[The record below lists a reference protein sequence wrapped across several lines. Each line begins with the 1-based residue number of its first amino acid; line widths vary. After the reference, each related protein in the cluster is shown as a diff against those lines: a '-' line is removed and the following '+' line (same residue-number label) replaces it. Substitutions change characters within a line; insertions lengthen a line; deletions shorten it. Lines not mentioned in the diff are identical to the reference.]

1 MKKESI
7 MKKISLK
14 KKAVLL
20 LAATMLLPMFAV
32 GCESAQEII
41 QKRERAEEVGKQ
53 AESYMQEKYNRGFKV
68 RKCEAAEG
76 EEYKDDFFISFN
88 NGVHAFY
95 DSSEEK
101 FYDDR
106 QSDTINEAIMRDI
119 WMPMFDKLGVLS
131 DNLNDLSQTFN
142 MVYHYERGGKDVRY
156 SMYDRYFDTTT
167 EYYSIHSQLSVTSD
181 NIVLIVDN
189 RGDCS
194 KLFKKIKTTIDLC
207 FRNQKAG
214 SLDIYCITSEAH
226 GKPDYDPDKIN
237 ETTPGCQSHIHFGE
251 TEYYSLNKFVKVTD
265 NLYGGVCHVDSLMM
279 RDGGIS
285 LVPVEDFEATKQ
297 SIIEN
302 MDSREVGLIDKYTGK
317 KRDIVFENDT
327 IYKVEISN
335 DINQNYWTDVT
346 LAFMMKESDEPI
358 AEYADINEKE
368 RSFFAY
374 NMNGDQF
381 NATCLCS
388 MNSRSVMFDYKVG
401 DEVYFWF
408 GTQK

>member
-167 EYYSIHSQLSVTSD
+167 EYYSIHSQLSEYRSD
-181 NIVLIVDN
+181 
-189 RGDCS
+189 RGQQRR
-194 KLFKKIKTTIDLC
+194 LQQAL
-207 FRNQKAG
+207 Q
-214 SLDIYCITSEAH
+214 E
-226 GKPDYDPDKIN
+226 
-237 ETTPGCQSHIHFGE
+237 
-251 TEYYSLNKFVKVTD
+251 
-265 NLYGGVCHVDSLMM
+265 
-279 RDGGIS
+279 
-285 LVPVEDFEATKQ
+285 
-297 SIIEN
+297 
-302 MDSREVGLIDKYTGK
+302 
-317 KRDIVFENDT
+317 
-327 IYKVEISN
+327 
-335 DINQNYWTDVT
+335 NQNHH
-346 LAFMMKESDEPI
+346 
-358 AEYADINEKE
+358 
-368 RSFFAY
+368 
-374 NMNGDQF
+374 
-381 NATCLCS
+381 
-388 MNSRSVMFDYKVG
+388 
-401 DEVYFWF
+401 
-408 GTQK
+408 